1 MSEPALDRIGSYR
14 ILRRLA
20 TGGASD
26 VLLAKA
32 EGPLGFERHVVL
44 KLLIAP
50 HLGEA
55 DVARYFGTE
64 AAAYARLSH
73 PNIVRLYDFFEDD
86 DRLVMVLELVDGLS
100 LEQLKTMLGGLRAEI
115 GDAAALY
122 VAAELFAALSGAH
135 DAVDPETGE
144 PRAVVHRDVNPS
156 NVLIAW
162 DGQVKL
168 TDFGVAKISDW
179 AGETRSGAL
188 RGTFGYM
195 APEQVRGDRVTPR
208 ADVYAA
214 AIIAWELLARRQAI
228 QRSALPE
235 VEVLRAMAEPNLVSL
250 DVLRPDL
257 DGAVR
262 EALRRALEV
271 DPARRSVTAEEMV
284 ALLRGVVSPAEGR
297 AALLRVLEPLR
308 PRGMTPAPPQTAP
321 RATPRELH
329 PLGFDET
336 EAETSVR
343 PERDPFEVHDTE
355 IPLVGTPDDTGS
367 DLGYLPVAPPP
378 FGVVPTVDEALGLGR
393 AELSASGAT
402 LLPSSELH
410 ALEPGAT
417 AGETAILA
425 SSDLVRPSLAYG
437 MAGAPTQ
444 VASGPFAPF
453 PSGPSPRAP
462 SQSGHSYARHAYG
475 SGPQWGGHAPQTPT
489 AMVPAARK
497 PGRLLAFLFFL
508 ALLAGVSVAVMMY
521 LLQDRASDGAG
532 RAPSTPATRPAAS
545 GAPRPHATASASLV
559 APAGT
564 APASSVI
571 PPASASTPPAPSS
584 PSSTA
589 APEPLAPTMTRLV
602 TGEGV
607 SAGRRVYV
615 DGKVVGQTP
624 LRWVGRCGDRT
635 VRVGSQGEEQSLK
648 LPCGSELVVEA
659 R

>member
-32 EGPLGFERHVVL
+32 EGPLGFERQVVL

-64 AAAYARLSH
+64 AAAYARLTH

-115 GDAAALY
+115 DDAAALY

-135 DAVDPETGE
+135 DAIDPETGE

-195 APEQVRGDRVTPR
+195 APEQVRSERVTPR

-257 DGAVR
+257 DGSVR
-262 EALRRALEV
+262 EALRRALEP

-297 AALLRVLEPLR
+297 AALMRVLEPLR
-308 PRGMTPAPPQTAP
+308 PRGMTPAPPTTAP
-321 RATPRELH
+321 RPTPRVLQ
-329 PLGFDET
+329 PLAFDET
-336 EAETSVR
+336 DAETSVR

-355 IPLVGTPDDTGS
+355 IPLVAHPDESGS

-393 AELSASGAT
+393 SELSASGST
-402 LLPSSELH
+402 LLPSSELE
-410 ALEPGAT
+410 AIEPGPT
-417 AGETAILA
+417 ADETAILA
-425 SSDLVRPSLAYG
+425 SSELVRAAAGYG
-437 MAGAPTQ
+437 MAAAPTQ
-444 VASGPFAPF
+444 VAPVPYLPAPAL
-453 PSGPSPRAP
+453 GPSPHPSASGQGAHGYASSPHWAP
-462 SQSGHSYARHAYG
+462 TV
-475 SGPQWGGHAPQTPT
+475 PQTPT
-489 AMVPAARK
+489 AMVPAARR

-521 LLQDRASDGAG
+521 VLQDRAGDSAGAAAPP
-532 RAPSTPATRPAAS
+532 RPTAPSPPTPAPSAAPAPS
-545 GAPRPHATASASLV
+545 PRASASPPPSSQSA
-559 APAGT
+559 APA
-564 APASSVI
+564 P
-571 PPASASTPPAPSS
+571 
-584 PSSTA
+584 A
-589 APEPLAPTMTRLV
+589 APEPAAEPLAPTMTRLV
-602 TGEGV
+602 TREGIA
-607 SAGRRVYV
+607 AGRRVYV

-624 LRWVGRCGDRT
+624 LRWIGRCGDRT
-635 VRVGSQGEEQSLK
+635 VRVGSQGEDQALA
-648 LPCGSELVVEA
+648 LPCGKELVVDA